1 MDAESHWDR
10 PPSAPI
16 RLRALCG
23 RSADRD
29 VLLGF
34 APANTLHRIS
44 FADVLDEHT
53 GKGYQRRFSDQHS
66 LDFRRYIQRLGST
79 TIPLTFN
86 LRPSTKDKSWQ
97 LAKGADGTAELVI
110 QGGDCRVLAQVD
122 CQHRLGHL
130 ADVGVELPYMILVGL
145 SDREEMEVFNTINS
159 KAKGLSS
166 SLLDYHQAR
175 LAQDVAAER
184 PELFVALQLNEV
196 ETSPWYR
203 QLDLGGNATSGLKR
217 RASLRTMQKAVRR
230 FLSATD
236 ILSGLSAEECARVV
250 HDYWVAVSMVL
261 REQWAD
267 PRRHFL
273 TKGVGVY
280 ALMGILADLWLEL
293 PRHKPLP
300 GTAYFSAQLIDF
312 AVAFDWSNEG
322 PLKGLGGESGAT
334 AAHGLLRTVRR
345 NETVGALSHANGQ

>member
-1 MDAESHWDR
+1 MAAVLSTNR
-10 PPSAPI
+10 LFGPPV
-16 RLRALCG
+16 RLIALRGRA
-23 RSADRD
+23 ADRD

-34 APANTLHRIS
+34 APASTLHRIS
-44 FADVLDEHT
+44 FADVLDEST

-66 LDFRRYIQRLGST
+66 LDFRRYIQRRGST

-86 LRPSTKDKSWQ
+86 LRPQNQDKSWH
-97 LAKGADGTAELVI
+97 LAEGREGTAELVI
-110 QGGDCRVLAQVD
+110 DGLDRRVLAQVD

-130 ADVGVELPYMILVGL
+130 ADVSVMLPYMILVGL
-145 SDREEMEVFNTINS
+145 SDREEMEIFNTINS

-175 LAQDVAAER
+175 LAQDVATER

-203 QLDLGGNATSGLKR
+203 QLDLGGSATSGLKR
-217 RASLRTMQKAVRR
+217 RASLRTLQKAVRR
-230 FLSATD
+230 FLNATD
-236 ILSGLSAEECARVV
+236 ILAELSPDECARVV
-250 HDYWVAVSMVL
+250 HDYWIAVSTVL
-261 REQWAD
+261 REQWSD

-280 ALMGILADLWLEL
+280 ALMGVLADLWLEL
-293 PRHKPLP
+293 PDHRPLP
-300 GTAYFSAQLIDF
+300 GAAYFSARLIDF

-334 AAHGLLRTVRR
+334 AAHELLREVRR
-345 NETVGALSHANGQ
+345 IETAGAMSHTNG